1 MKYKNLVMA
10 ILCAAFAGILPQEN
24 IIAVKAISFILGM
37 GAGIHLAVFL
47 ISLYSEHQKA
57 VTK

>member
-1 MKYKNLVMA
+1 MA